1 MEKMKEK
8 HITQRPIMTPV
19 WMIFDLSIFLL
30 AVLATDNMSFW
41 PGLALKLLVVILV
54 ALVTVHV
61 DVFLF
66 GTELMLSPD
75 GIKTMGRIGT
85 KQILW
90 SDFIQAGTLTWDYTN
105 VLVLVRRGGRI
116 MKERTPKRWFV
127 YGNPG
132 KLVFLPDD
140 KFTRAYVTEFYGTI
154 DFEQAEKEDDE

>member
-8 HITQRPIMTPV
+8 HITQRPITSPA
-19 WMIFDLSIFLL
+19 WMIFDLSMFLL
-30 AVLATDNMSFW
+30 AVLATDKMSFW

-105 VLVLVRRGGRI
+105 VLVRRGGRI

-140 KFTRAYVTEFYGTI
+140 KFTRAYVAEFYGII
-154 DFEQAEKEDDE
+154 DFDLAEKEEDE